1 MRENIWITEI
11 EFRHD
16 FAEFSYVKPDLLHP
30 SIYVFMLNKPIKGES
45 HCANKVLQTNFS
57 NLAIIH
63 IFRAAKNPTFIWT
76 MSNKSTWVL
85 PIT

>member
-1 MRENIWITEI
+1 
-11 EFRHD
+11 
-16 FAEFSYVKPDLLHP
+16 
-30 SIYVFMLNKPIKGES
+30 MLNLEKREKTLPEPIK